1 MQNKRLSGVLSLSP
15 YIASVMLVLALNA
28 CSSSPSSNQRY
39 GMSNDQAPDSAP
51 ELAHLEDPIPRFEA
65 YSRQG
70 NRDYTVRG
78 KSYKV
83 WREIEEHEIEGEAS
97 WYGKKFH
104 GHLTSNGEIYDMY
117 SMSAAH
123 KNLPLPSYV
132 EVTNLANNKTVIV
145 RVNDRGPFH
154 QKRIIDLSYAA
165 AYKLDMLKSGTAK
178 VKIKLLRFDNNKELD
193 AASGDGKQ
201 YYVQLLASKNKQVIK
216 QHQNQLEA
224 DGLTTQLI
232 DENGWTKLRL
242 GPYYDVLS
250 AEKYLANMKK
260 GHYKD
265 AYIINLKAN

>member
-1 MQNKRLSGVLSLSP
+1 MLSKPFRLSLLLIIGLVLS
-15 YIASVMLVLALNA
+15 A
-28 CSSSPSSNQRY
+28 CSSAPNQQRY
-39 GMSNDQAPDSAP
+39 GMHQDQAPDSAP
-51 ELAHLEDPIPRFEA
+51 ELAHLENPIPRFEP

-70 NRDYTVRG
+70 NRDYQVRG
-78 KSYKV
+78 KSYQV
-83 WREIEEHEIEGEAS
+83 WRDIQDYEVEGEAS

-132 EVTNLANNKTVIV
+132 EVSNLSNGKTVIV

-154 QKRIIDLSYAA
+154 QQRVIDLSYAA

-178 VKIKLLRFDNNKELD
+178 VKIKLLRFDPQAQANSSVEP
-193 AASGDGKQ
+193 STEQ
-201 YYVQLLASKNKQVIK
+201 YFVQLFASKNQQVLA
-216 QHQNQLEA
+216 QHQSQLEA
-224 DGLTTQLI
+224 QGLTTQVVS
-232 DENGWTKLRL
+232 ENGWQKLRL
-242 GPYYDVLS
+242 GPYRDVLS
-250 AEKYLANMKK
+250 AEKYLASMRN

>member
-1 MQNKRLSGVLSLSP
+1 MPIKFKRLVTVYLSSVALAALLS
-15 YIASVMLVLALNA
+15 A
-28 CSSSPSSNQRY
+28 CSSSPSDQRY
-39 GMSNDQAPDSAP
+39 GMSNDKAPDSAP
-51 ELAHLEDPIPRFEA
+51 ELDHIENPIPRFEP

-78 KSYKV
+78 KNYQV
-83 WREIEEHEIEGEAS
+83 WRDIEQHEVEGEAS

-132 EVTNLANNKTVIV
+132 EVTNLSNNKTVIV

-178 VKIKLLRFDNNKELD
+178 VKIKLLRFDNDKT
-193 AASGDGKQ
+193 ATKPQPGAQQ
-201 YYVQLLASKNKQVIK
+201 YYVQLLASKNQQVLE
-216 QHQNQLEA
+216 QHQQQLQAE
-224 DGLTTQLI
+224 GLSTQLVT
-232 DENGWTKLRL
+232 ENGWQKLRL

-250 AEKYLANMKK
+250 AEKYLANMRK
-260 GHYKD
+260 GPYKD